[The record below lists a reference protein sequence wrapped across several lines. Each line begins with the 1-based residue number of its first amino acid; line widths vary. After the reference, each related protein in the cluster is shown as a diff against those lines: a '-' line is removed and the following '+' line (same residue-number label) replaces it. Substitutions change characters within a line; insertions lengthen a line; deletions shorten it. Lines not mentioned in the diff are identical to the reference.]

1 MSHTCPD
8 CGQTCYC
15 NGDIDDCCFD
25 SPAAVLHCEHW
36 RECEGEDYDGDVDDY
51 DPSEIEVDP

>member
-1 MSHTCPD
+1 MAHTCPD

-25 SPAAVLHCEHW
+25 HPEYVMKCNHFKQCEH
-36 RECEGEDYDGDVDDY
+36 EYDYEDDDF
-51 DPSEIEVDP
+51 